1 MALIRNRNINVLFDA
16 ETLAERNDALA
27 GQIAQHGH
35 EDLLVIAVL
44 KGSFIF
50 AADLV
55 RSLYKAGLSPEIEFI
70 TLSSYGADTK
80 SSGNVR
86 VVRDIESEV
95 SGRNV
100 LLIDDILESG
110 RTISFAKNLM
120 LERGASSVEIAVLL
134 DKTGKR
140 ATNITAEY
148 VGFECPDYFVVGYG
162 MDVAHAFRELPFV
175 GIVSD
180 EE

>member
-1 MALIRNRNINVLFDA
+1 MALIRDRNIDVLFDA
-16 ETLAERNDALA
+16 ETLAARNDALA
-27 GQIAQHGH
+27 IDIAKNGH
-35 EDLLVIAVL
+35 DNLLVIAVL

-55 RSLYKAGLSPEIEFI
+55 RSMHKAGMSPEIEFI
-70 TLSSYGADTK
+70 TLSSYGADTT
-80 SSGNVR
+80 SSGTVR
-86 VVRDIESEV
+86 VVRDIETDV
-95 SGRNV
+95 AGRNV

-120 LERGASSVEIAVLL
+120 LERGAASAEIAILL

-140 ATNITAEY
+140 VADITAEY

-175 GIVSD
+175 GVVAED
-180 EE
+180 